1 MQAVM
6 DVSSRIVLLKYKVAL
21 FRSFSKSGK
30 RCTGLRPGLEP
41 GPVPS
46 FIDGQANQEGHVMR
60 LCVFCGS
67 NAGQDPVYFETA
79 QTLGRALATNGID
92 LVYGGAAVGLMG
104 AVADAALAKGG
115 HVIGVMPQAL
125 VDKEIAHR
133 GLSDLRVVGSMHE
146 RKALMAELA
155 DGFIALPGGL
165 GTFEELFEVWTWA
178 QLGYH
183 RKPCA
188 LLNAGGFYDKL
199 TDFLDEVVERGFVK
213 PIHRAMLI
221 VENEPAALIEAMRAY
236 EPPQVDKWIKAGER

>member
-1 MQAVM
+1 
-6 DVSSRIVLLKYKVAL
+6 
-21 FRSFSKSGK
+21 
-30 RCTGLRPGLEP
+30 
-41 GPVPS
+41 
-46 FIDGQANQEGHVMR
+46 MR

-67 NAGQDPVYFETA
+67 NAGQDPVYIQTA
-79 QTLGRALATNGID
+79 HALGEALAVNGIG
-92 LVYGGAAVGLMG
+92 LVYGGASVGLMG
-104 AVADAALAKGG
+104 AVADAVLAKGG

-125 VDKEIAHR
+125 VDKEIAHK

-199 TDFLDEVVERGFVK
+199 TDFLDDVVERGFVK

-221 VENEPAALIEAMRAY
+221 VESEPTALIDAVRSY
-236 EPPQVDKWIKAGER
+236 EPPRVDKWIKAGER

>member
-1 MQAVM
+1 
-6 DVSSRIVLLKYKVAL
+6 
-21 FRSFSKSGK
+21 
-30 RCTGLRPGLEP
+30 
-41 GPVPS
+41 
-46 FIDGQANQEGHVMR
+46 MR

-67 NAGQDPVYFETA
+67 NAGQDPIY
-79 QTLGRALATNGID
+79 LATAHALGEVLAASGID

-104 AVADAALAKGG
+104 AVADAAMAKGG

-199 TDFLDEVVERGFVK
+199 TDFLDDVVERGFVK

>member
-1 MQAVM
+1 
-6 DVSSRIVLLKYKVAL
+6 
-21 FRSFSKSGK
+21 
-30 RCTGLRPGLEP
+30 
-41 GPVPS
+41 
-46 FIDGQANQEGHVMR
+46 MR

-67 NAGQDPVYFETA
+67 NAGQDPVYLATA
-79 QTLGRALATNGID
+79 RALGEALAASGIG
-92 LVYGGAAVGLMG
+92 LVYGGASVGLMG
-104 AVADAALAKGG
+104 AVADAVLAKGG
-115 HVIGVMPQAL
+115 DVIGVMPQAL
-125 VDKEIAHR
+125 VDKEIAHK

-188 LLNAGGFYDKL
+188 LLNASGFYDKL
-199 TDFLDEVVERGFVK
+199 TDFLDDVVDRGFVK

-221 VENEPAALIEAMRAY
+221 VESDPAALFQAIRAY
-236 EPPQVDKWIKAGER
+236 EPPKVDKWIKAGER